1 MINVNVSL
9 KHIIYVKKMFGILV
23 HVLVNME
30 NIMDDSRIICD
41 QVIDPFN
48 EEIKTIPTNLNEK
61 EVTCKAQNFYSF
73 LAFLLVAI
81 ALAIVFT
88 VCIYCYFK
96 LD

>member
-1 MINVNVSL
+1 MSL

-48 EEIKTIPTNLNEK
+48 EEVKTIPTNFNEK